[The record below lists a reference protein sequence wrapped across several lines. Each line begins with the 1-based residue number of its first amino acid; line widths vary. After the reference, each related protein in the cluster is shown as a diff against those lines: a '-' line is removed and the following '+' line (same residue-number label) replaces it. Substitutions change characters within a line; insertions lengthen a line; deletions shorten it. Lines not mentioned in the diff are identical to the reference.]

1 MFTIAPS
8 KTDHSVGAFTWGRG
22 QTSSF
27 LFASSEP
34 SDTRDPSGAHRAVD
48 VHESRIAYN
57 FSAREAGD
65 AMTVDDLGE
74 LGLVSIAR

>member
-1 MFTIAPS
+1 
-8 KTDHSVGAFTWGRG
+8 
-22 QTSSF
+22 
-27 LFASSEP
+27 
-34 SDTRDPSGAHRAVD
+34 VD